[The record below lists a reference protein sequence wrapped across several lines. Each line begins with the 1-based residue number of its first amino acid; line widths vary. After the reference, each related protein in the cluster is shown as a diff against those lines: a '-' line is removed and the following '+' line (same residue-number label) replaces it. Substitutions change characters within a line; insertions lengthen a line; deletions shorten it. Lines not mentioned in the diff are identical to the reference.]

1 MQSVSGSKLIMAQTR
16 PHKQTGPYHHHHHH
30 HHPLIISC
38 SPESRRSIRS
48 LAAVCTVYS
57 SVSVCVRFHAALM
70 DAGNFKE
77 AAAHGAHRLLL
88 LVLAAVTAP
97 HAPSAGGRR
106 RRDDI
111 DRRRSLPRLTIRRR
125 HPHPHPTRTGPDRHN
140 AFPLSFSHCCLFV
153 TNYSVLAVVKC

>member
-1 MQSVSGSKLIMAQTR
+1 MQSVWGSKLIMAQTR
-16 PHKQTGPYHHHHHH
+16 PHKQTGPYHHHHQ
-30 HHPLIISC
+30 HPLIISC
-38 SPESRRSIRS
+38 SPVQTLHLLTHCS
-48 LAAVCTVYS
+48 LHCLLLRLRVG
-57 SVSVCVRFHAALM
+57 FHAALG

-77 AAAHGAHRLLL
+77 AAAHGAHRLLLL

-106 RRDDI
+106 GRDDI

-125 HPHPHPTRTGPDRHN
+125 HPHPHPTPAGPDRHN
-140 AFPLSFSHCCLFV
+140 AFPLSFSHSCLFV

>member
-1 MQSVSGSKLIMAQTR
+1 MQSVWGSKLIMAQTR
-16 PHKQTGPYHHHHHH
+16 PHKQTGPYHHH

-57 SVSVCVRFHAALM
+57 SVSVSVRFPAALGM
-70 DAGNFKE
+70 PEISKRQQRTALTGCCYLYSQRSP
-77 AAAHGAHRLLL
+77 HR
-88 LVLAAVTAP
+88 T
-97 HAPSAGGRR
+97 HRQQGG

-153 TNYSVLAVVKC
+153 TKL